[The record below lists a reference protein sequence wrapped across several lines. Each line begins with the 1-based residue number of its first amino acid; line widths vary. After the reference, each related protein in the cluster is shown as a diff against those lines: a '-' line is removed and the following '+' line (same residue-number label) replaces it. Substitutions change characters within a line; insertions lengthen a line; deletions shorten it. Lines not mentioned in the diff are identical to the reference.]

1 VKQKGV
7 NCSICMIDARTEVTF
22 YLKHMRTAEGD
33 LCPVAQQVSTAMAW
47 LELNPLFTKDRSPLA
62 SGQHDPCFDR
72 LLARIVSTM
81 PSPIG
86 VGRSFDAI

>member
-1 VKQKGV
+1 
-7 NCSICMIDARTEVTF
+7 
-22 YLKHMRTAEGD
+22 
-33 LCPVAQQVSTAMAW
+33 MAW
-47 LELNPLFTKDRSPLA
+47 LELNLLFTKDRNPLA

-72 LLARIVSTM
+72 LLARIVTTM